1 MSAGQWFKKKWRKF
15 YLKIVREK
23 ASPEYIARGWSIGMF
38 FGCLIPIG
46 GQLICSIPAAF
57 LLKGSK
63 VGAVLGTFLTNQI
76 TVFFIY
82 PVQCYA
88 GAKLI
93 GLDLTYS
100 DIKIKLKDIVDASNF
115 SEFVTATKNLAGDL
129 TLAFFVGGAIM
140 AIVLTPITYVV
151 VKKMVIGYRIQL
163 EKRRRKRLAAL
174 RARVQARHEHDGK
187 HEEHTGL
194 PADADIQ
201 VTAAKD
207 APPHI

>member
-1 MSAGQWFKKKWRKF
+1 MSAGRWFKRKWRNF

-46 GQLICSIPAAF
+46 GQLVCSIPAAF

-63 VGAVLGTFLTNQI
+63 IGAVLGTFITNQI

-93 GLDLTYS
+93 GLDLSYG
-100 DIKIKLKDIVDASNF
+100 DIKEKLKEIVHASDF
-115 SEFVTATKNLAGDL
+115 SEFVDAAKSLAGDL
-129 TLAFFVGGAIM
+129 TIAFFVGGAIM
-140 AIVLTPITYVV
+140 AVVFTPITYIV

-163 EKRRRKRLAAL
+163 EKRRRKRHAML
-174 RARVQARHEHDGK
+174 RARVQAKHHHEAETNGQ
-187 HEEHTGL
+187 
-194 PADADIQ
+194 A
-201 VTAAKD
+201 
-207 APPHI
+207 

>member
-1 MSAGQWFKKKWRKF
+1 MSAGQWIKKKWRKF

-46 GQLICSIPAAF
+46 GQLVCSIPAAF

-63 VGAVLGTFLTNQI
+63 IGAVLGTFITNQV

-93 GLDLTYS
+93 GLDLSYG
-100 DIKIKLKDIVDASNF
+100 DIEDKLKDIVHASSF
-115 SEFVTATKNLAGDL
+115 SEFVDAAKSLAGDL
-129 TLAFFVGGAIM
+129 TIAFFVGGAIM
-140 AIVLTPITYVV
+140 AVVLTPITYVV
-151 VKKMVIGYRIQL
+151 VRRMVIGYRIQV
-163 EKRRRKRLAAL
+163 EKRRRKRLAML
-174 RARVQARHEHDGK
+174 RSRVQARHH
-187 HEEHTGL
+187 HEAETHGQ
-194 PADADIQ
+194 A
-201 VTAAKD
+201 
-207 APPHI
+207 

>member
-23 ASPEYIARGWSIGMF
+23 APPEYIARGWSIGMF

-46 GQLICSIPAAF
+46 GQLFCSIPTAF
-57 LLKGSK
+57 LLRGSK
-63 VGAVLGTFLTNQI
+63 IGAVLGTFLTNQV

-93 GLDLTYS
+93 GLDLSYS
-100 DIKIKLKDIVDASNF
+100 DIKIKLKDIVDVSNF
-115 SEFVTATKNLAGDL
+115 QEFVEATKSHAGDL

-140 AIVLTPITYVV
+140 ALVLTPITYVV

-163 EKRRRKRLAAL
+163 EKRRRKRQAML
-174 RARVQARHEHDGK
+174 RARVQAKHQHEAG
-187 HEEHTGL
+187 TRTR
-194 PADADIQ
+194 A
-201 VTAAKD
+201 
-207 APPHI
+207 

>member
-46 GQLICSIPAAF
+46 GQLVCSIPTAF

-63 VGAVLGTFLTNQI
+63 IGAVLGTFLTNQV

-93 GLDLTYS
+93 GLDISYW
-100 DIKIKLKDIVDASNF
+100 DIKDKLKDIVHASSF
-115 SEFVTATKNLAGDL
+115 SEFVDAAKSLAGDL
-129 TLAFFVGGAIM
+129 TIAFFVGGAIM

-151 VKKMVIGYRIQL
+151 VKRMVVAYRIRA

-174 RARVQARHEHDGK
+174 RSRVQAKHQHDA
-187 HEEHTGL
+187 ETN
-194 PADADIQ
+194 AQA
-201 VTAAKD
+201 
-207 APPHI
+207 

>member
-46 GQLICSIPAAF
+46 GQLVCSIPTAF

-63 VGAVLGTFLTNQI
+63 IGAVLGTFITNQV

-93 GLDLTYS
+93 GLDLSYG
-100 DIKIKLKDIVDASNF
+100 DIKEKLKEIIDASDF
-115 SEFVTATKNLAGDL
+115 SEFVDATKSLAGDL
-129 TLAFFVGGAIM
+129 TVAFFVGGAIM
-140 AIVLTPITYVV
+140 AVVLTPLTYIVV
-151 VKKMVIGYRIQL
+151 RRMVVAYRIRA

-174 RARVQARHEHDGK
+174 RARVQAKHQHEA
-187 HEEHTGL
+187 ETQTR
-194 PADADIQ
+194 I
-201 VTAAKD
+201 
-207 APPHI
+207 

>member
-23 ASPEYIARGWSIGMF
+23 APPEYIARGWSIGMF

-63 VGAVLGTFLTNQI
+63 IGAVLGTFITNQI

-88 GAKLI
+88 GAKLL
-93 GLDLTYS
+93 GLDFSYEN
-100 DIKIKLKDIVDASNF
+100 IKSMLKDVVNASSFTECLDAL
-115 SEFVTATKNLAGDL
+115 ENLAGDL
-129 TLAFFVGGAIM
+129 AGAFFLGGGIM
-140 AIVLTPITYVV
+140 AVVFTPITYVV

-163 EKRRRKRLAAL
+163 EKRRRKRLAML
-174 RARVQARHEHDGK
+174 RARVQVRHQRE
-187 HEEHTGL
+187 
-194 PADADIQ
+194 ADN
-201 VTAAKD
+201 
-207 APPHI
+207 P

>member
-1 MSAGQWFKKKWRKF
+1 MSAGQWFRKKWRKF

-63 VGAVLGTFLTNQI
+63 IGAVLGTFITNQI

-88 GAKLI
+88 GAKLL
-93 GLDLTYS
+93 GLDLSYGN
-100 DIKIKLKDIVDASNF
+100 IKSMLKDVVKATSFTECLDALK
-115 SEFVTATKNLAGDL
+115 TLTGDLAG
-129 TLAFFVGGAIM
+129 AFFLGGAIM
-140 AIVLTPITYVV
+140 AAVFTPITYFA

-163 EKRRRKRLAAL
+163 EKRRKKRLANL
-174 RARVQARHEHDGK
+174 RARVQAK
-187 HEEHTGL
+187 HVRGAETN
-194 PADADIQ
+194 
-201 VTAAKD
+201 
-207 APPHI
+207 

>member
-23 ASPEYIARGWSIGMF
+23 ASPDYIARGWSIGMF

-46 GQLICSIPAAF
+46 GQLVCSIPAAF

-63 VGAVLGTFLTNQI
+63 IGAVLGTFITNQI

-93 GLDLTYS
+93 GLDLSYG
-100 DIKIKLKDIVDASNF
+100 DIKEKLKDIVDASSF
-115 SEFVTATKNLAGDL
+115 SEFVDATKGLAGDL
-129 TLAFFVGGAIM
+129 TVAFFVGGAIM
-140 AIVLTPITYVV
+140 AVVLTPITYILVKRMVV
-151 VKKMVIGYRIQL
+151 AYRIRV
-163 EKRRRKRLAAL
+163 EKRRRKRHALL
-174 RARVQARHEHDGK
+174 RARVQAMHQ
-187 HEEHTGL
+187 
-194 PADADIQ
+194 DAARKLDE
-201 VTAAKD
+201 A
-207 APPHI
+207 

>member
-1 MSAGQWFKKKWRKF
+1 MSTGQWFKKKWRKF

-63 VGAVLGTFLTNQI
+63 IGAVLGTFITNQV

-93 GLDLTYS
+93 GLDLSYG
-100 DIKIKLKDIVDASNF
+100 DIKDKLKDIVSASDF
-115 SEFVTATKNLAGDL
+115 SEFVDAAKSLAGDL
-129 TLAFFVGGAIM
+129 TIAFFVGGAIM
-140 AIVLTPITYVV
+140 AVVLTPITYYA
-151 VKKMVIGYRIQL
+151 VKKMVIGYRIQV

-174 RARVQARHEHDGK
+174 RNRVHAKSHRGEGT
-187 HEEHTGL
+187 HT
-194 PADADIQ
+194 
-201 VTAAKD
+201 TA
-207 APPHI
+207 

>member
-23 ASPEYIARGWSIGMF
+23 APPEYIARGWSIGMF

-63 VGAVLGTFLTNQI
+63 IGAVLGTFITNQV

-93 GLDLTYS
+93 GLDLSYG
-100 DIKIKLKDIVDASNF
+100 DIKDKLKDIVSASDF
-115 SEFVTATKNLAGDL
+115 SEFVDAAKILAGDL
-129 TLAFFVGGAIM
+129 TIAFFVGGAIM
-140 AIVLTPITYVV
+140 AVVLTPITYYA
-151 VKKMVIGYRIQL
+151 VKKMVIGYRIQV
-163 EKRRRKRLAAL
+163 EKRRRKRQAML
-174 RARVQARHEHDGK
+174 RARVQAK
-187 HEEHTGL
+187 HQREAETRTH
-194 PADADIQ
+194 A
-201 VTAAKD
+201 
-207 APPHI
+207 

>member
-63 VGAVLGTFLTNQI
+63 IGAVLGAFITNQV

-82 PVQCYA
+82 PVQYYA

-93 GLDLTYS
+93 GLDLSYG
-100 DIKIKLKDIVDASNF
+100 DIKLKLKDIVSASSF
-115 SEFVTATKNLAGDL
+115 SEFVSATKSLAGDL
-129 TLAFFVGGAIM
+129 TVAFFVGGAIM
-140 AIVLTPITYVV
+140 AVVLTPITYVV

-163 EKRRRKRLAAL
+163 EKRRRKRQAML
-174 RARVQARHEHDGK
+174 RARVQAKHQHEAG
-187 HEEHTGL
+187 TRTR
-194 PADADIQ
+194 A
-201 VTAAKD
+201 
-207 APPHI
+207 

>member
-1 MSAGQWFKKKWRKF
+1 MSTGQWFKKKWRKF

-46 GQLICSIPAAF
+46 GQLVCSIPTAF

-63 VGAVLGTFLTNQI
+63 IGAVLGTFITNQV

-93 GLDLTYS
+93 GLDLSYG
-100 DIKIKLKDIVDASNF
+100 DIKEKLKDIVDASSF
-115 SEFVTATKNLAGDL
+115 SEFVDAAKSLAGDL
-129 TLAFFVGGAIM
+129 TIAFFVGGAIM
-140 AIVLTPITYVV
+140 ALVFTPITYVLVKRMV
-151 VKKMVIGYRIQL
+151 VVYRIRV
-163 EKRRRKRLAAL
+163 EKRRRKRLAVL
-174 RARVQARHEHDGK
+174 RARVQSKHRHGME
-187 HEEHTGL
+187 
-194 PADADIQ
+194 AN
-201 VTAAKD
+201 
-207 APPHI
+207 

>member
-23 ASPEYIARGWSIGMF
+23 APPEYIARGWSIGMF

-63 VGAVLGTFLTNQI
+63 IGAVLGTFITNQV

-88 GAKLI
+88 GAKLL
-93 GLDLTYS
+93 GLDFSYEN
-100 DIKIKLKDIVDASNF
+100 IKAMLKDVVNASSFTECLDALK
-115 SEFVTATKNLAGDL
+115 TLTGDLAG
-129 TLAFFVGGAIM
+129 AFFLGGAIM
-140 AIVLTPITYVV
+140 AAVFTPLTYFA
-151 VKKMVIGYRIQL
+151 VKKMVISYRIQL
-163 EKRRRKRLAAL
+163 EKRRRKRLAVL
-174 RARVQARHEHDGK
+174 RARVQAKNHRGEGT
-187 HEEHTGL
+187 HT
-194 PADADIQ
+194 
-201 VTAAKD
+201 TA
-207 APPHI
+207 

>member
-1 MSAGQWFKKKWRKF
+1 MSAGQWFKRKWRNF

-23 ASPEYIARGWSIGMF
+23 APPEYIARGWSIGMF

-63 VGAVLGTFLTNQI
+63 IGAVLGTFITNQV

-93 GLDLTYS
+93 GLDLSYG
-100 DIKIKLKDIVDASNF
+100 DIKLKLKDIVSASSF
-115 SEFVTATKNLAGDL
+115 SEFVSATKSLAGDL
-129 TLAFFVGGAIM
+129 TVAFFVGGAIM
-140 AIVLTPITYVV
+140 AVVLTPITYVV

-163 EKRRRKRLAAL
+163 EKRRRKRQAML
-174 RARVQARHEHDGK
+174 RARVQAKHQHEAG
-187 HEEHTGL
+187 TRTR
-194 PADADIQ
+194 A
-201 VTAAKD
+201 
-207 APPHI
+207 

>member
-23 ASPEYIARGWSIGMF
+23 ASPDYIARGWSIGMF
-38 FGCLIPIG
+38 FGYLIPIG
-46 GQLICSIPAAF
+46 GQLVCSIPAAF

-63 VGAVLGTFLTNQI
+63 IGAVLGTFITNQV

-88 GAKLI
+88 GAKLL
-93 GLDLTYS
+93 GLDS
-100 DIKIKLKDIVDASNF
+100 SNIKDKVGDMIVALKEF
-115 SEFVTATKNLAGDL
+115 SLLHPSLDPIRKFLNVAGDL
-129 TLAFFVGGAIM
+129 AGAFFDGGAIM

-151 VKKMVIGYRIQL
+151 VKRMVIAYRIRL

-174 RARVQARHEHDGK
+174 RARVQAKHQHEA
-187 HEEHTGL
+187 ETHTQ
-194 PADADIQ
+194 I
-201 VTAAKD
+201 
-207 APPHI
+207 

>member
-15 YLKIVREK
+15 YFKIVREK

-63 VGAVLGTFLTNQI
+63 IGAVLGTFLTNQV

-93 GLDLTYS
+93 GLDLSYG
-100 DIKIKLKDIVDASNF
+100 DIKDKLKDIVSASDF
-115 SEFVTATKNLAGDL
+115 SEFVVAAKSLAGDL
-129 TLAFFVGGAIM
+129 TVAFFVGGTIM
-140 AIVLTPITYVV
+140 AFVLTPITYVA

-163 EKRRRKRLAAL
+163 EKRRRKRQAML
-174 RARVQARHEHDGK
+174 RARVQAK
-187 HEEHTGL
+187 HQREAETRTH
-194 PADADIQ
+194 A
-201 VTAAKD
+201 
-207 APPHI
+207 